1 MGDSLE
7 TMKRA
12 IIVGATSGIGYE
24 LAKTFSSHG
33 YEVGIAG
40 RRTDL
45 LEKLS
50 MELPNRAYTATI
62 DVRNTESAILALEK
76 LIADMGDVDIIVV
89 SAGTG
94 HVNPSLDWP
103 RERDTIDTNV
113 SGFVAMA
120 GVAMRYFA
128 QKGSGHL
135 VGISSVACVRGDNMA
150 PAYGASKAFISN
162 YLEGLSKKAAKER
175 LAITVT
181 DIRPGFIDTG
191 MMRKYVEDLNR
202 EAEEEKRAITAK
214 ATRPGIVHTAM
225 ANGVGLFWVA
235 SPQKAAS
242 QIYEAIQRKRKRAYV
257 TRRWAMAAWL
267 LRLMPDWIYN
277 KI

>member
-1 MGDSLE
+1 M
-7 TMKRA
+7 RRV

-24 LAKTFSSHG
+24 LAKVFSSNG

-50 MELPNRAYTATI
+50 LELPTRAYAATI
-62 DVRNTESAILALEK
+62 DVQNTETAIRCLEK
-76 LIADMGDVDIIVV
+76 LIADMGEVDTIVL

-120 GVAMRYFA
+120 GVAMRYFV

-135 VGISSVACVRGDNMA
+135 VGISSVACMKGDCVA
-150 PAYGASKAFISN
+150 PAYNASKAFISN
-162 YLEGLSKKAAKER
+162 YLEGLNKKATKER

-181 DIRPGFIDTG
+181 DIRPGFVDTR
-191 MMRKYVEDLNR
+191 MMKTYAEDLSKTTSGDR
-202 EAEEEKRAITAK
+202 EA
-214 ATRPGIVHTAM
+214 AM
-225 ANGVGLFWVA
+225 AKGAGPFWVA
-235 SPQKAAS
+235 PPEKAAK
-242 QIYEAIQRKRKRAYV
+242 QIYEAIQRKKKRAYV
-257 TRRWAMAAWL
+257 TRRWIIAAWL
-267 LRLMPDWIYN
+267 LRVMPDSIYN
-277 KI
+277 RI

>member
-1 MGDSLE
+1 
-7 TMKRA
+7 MKRV

-24 LAKTFSSHG
+24 LAKVFSSNG
-33 YEVGIAG
+33 YEVGMAG

-50 MELPNRAYTATI
+50 LELPTRAYAATI
-62 DVRNTESAILALEK
+62 DVQNTESAIRCLEK
-76 LIADMGDVDIIVV
+76 LIADMGEVDIIVL
-89 SAGTG
+89 SAGAG

-135 VGISSVACVRGDNMA
+135 VGISSVACVRGDDIA
-150 PAYGASKAFISN
+150 PAYSASKAFISN
-162 YLEGLSKKAAKER
+162 YLEGLNKKAAKER
-175 LAITVT
+175 LAVTVT

-191 MMRKYVEDLNR
+191 MLRTYVEDLNR
-202 EAEEEKRAITAK
+202 KAPEEKHAMTATDARPRSVDA
-214 ATRPGIVHTAM
+214 ATPKGGR
-225 ANGVGLFWVA
+225 LFWVA
-235 SPQKAAS
+235 SPRKAAS
-242 QIYEAIQRKRKRAYV
+242 QIYEAIQRKKKRAYV
-257 TRRWAMAAWL
+257 TRRWAAIACL
-267 LRLMPDWIYN
+267 LRMMPDSIYN
-277 KI
+277 RI

>member
-1 MGDSLE
+1 
-7 TMKRA
+7 
-12 IIVGATSGIGYE
+12 
-24 LAKTFSSHG
+24 
-33 YEVGIAG
+33 
-40 RRTDL
+40 
-45 LEKLS
+45 
-50 MELPNRAYTATI
+50 
-62 DVRNTESAILALEK
+62 
-76 LIADMGDVDIIVV
+76 
-89 SAGTG
+89 
-94 HVNPSLDWP
+94 
-103 RERDTIDTNV
+103 
-113 SGFVAMA
+113 
-120 GVAMRYFA
+120 
-128 QKGSGHL
+128 
-135 VGISSVACVRGDNMA
+135 MA

-242 QIYEAIQRKRKRAYV
+242 HIYEAIQRKRKRAYV

-277 KI
+277 RI

>member
-1 MGDSLE
+1 M
-7 TMKRA
+7 RRV

-24 LAKTFSSHG
+24 LAKVFSSNG

-50 MELPNRAYTATI
+50 LELPTRAYAATI
-62 DVRNTESAILALEK
+62 DVQNTESAIRCLEK
-76 LIADMGDVDIIVV
+76 LIADMGDVDVIVL

-113 SGFVAMA
+113 SGFTAMA
-120 GVAMRYFA
+120 NVAMRYFG

-135 VGISSVACVRGDNMA
+135 VVISSVACIRGDCMG
-150 PAYGASKAFISN
+150 PAYCASKAFISN

-181 DIRPGFIDTG
+181 DIRPGFVDTG
-191 MMRKYVEDLNR
+191 MVKTYAEDLNR
-202 EAEEEKRAITAK
+202 TAAGEKHATTA
-214 ATRPGIVHTAM
+214 RGGGP
-225 ANGVGLFWVA
+225 FWVA

-242 QIYEAIQRKRKRAYV
+242 QIYDAIQRKKKRAYV
-257 TRRWAMAAWL
+257 TRRWVIAAWL
-267 LRLMPDWIYN
+267 LRVMPDSIYN
-277 KI
+277 RI

>member
-1 MGDSLE
+1 
-7 TMKRA
+7 MKRA
-12 IIVGATSGIGYE
+12 IIVGATSGIGCE

-40 RRTDL
+40 RRADL

-50 MELPNRAYTATI
+50 LELPNRAYTAMI

-135 VGISSVACVRGDNMA
+135 VGISSVACVRGDDMA

-162 YLEGLSKKAAKER
+162 YLEGLSKKAVKER

-202 EAEEEKRAITAK
+202 KAADERHAITAT
-214 ATRPGIVHTAM
+214 ATRPGLVHSAM
-225 ANGVGLFWVA
+225 AKGDGLFWVV
-235 SPQKAAS
+235 SPQKAAK
-242 QIYEAIQRKRKRAYV
+242 QIYEAIQRKRKRAYI
-257 TRRWAMAAWL
+257 TRRWVIAAWL
-267 LRLMPDWIYN
+267 LRMMPDSIYN